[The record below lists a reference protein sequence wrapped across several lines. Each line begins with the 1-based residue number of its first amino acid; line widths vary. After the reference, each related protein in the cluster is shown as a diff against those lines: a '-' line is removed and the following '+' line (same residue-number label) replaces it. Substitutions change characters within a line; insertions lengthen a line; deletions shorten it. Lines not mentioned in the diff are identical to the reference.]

1 MSFYIPVYEPFK
13 HPKDEVLDE
22 STLVLLQRF
31 DDVATAAGEI
41 FRDMAVLIERLTLEA
56 HRLELRILDHL
67 YSAYSSVLDAL
78 QQTLAGCAKYM
89 FCYRRTEE
97 SQFEAQVESDI
108 LGALADLDDLRKQ
121 MQTSVT
127 DVQDRWEE
135 LVRDLNADLTL
146 LRPSGLYEWLLDTC
160 DPNCIPARQRA
171 LLADLSSLQA
181 TAMQNLI
188 RFDETYRELED
199 SLLAIEAARTSV
211 PEMDAAD
218 ELGRGLEAVISDLMR
233 LDSIFSDYDK
243 GLSFAKGGI
252 RNWSYERKYNTPIRT
267 LLTVEK
273 DWQFL

>member
-1 MSFYIPVYEPFK
+1 
-13 HPKDEVLDE
+13 
-22 STLVLLQRF
+22 
-31 DDVATAAGEI
+31 
-41 FRDMAVLIERLTLEA
+41 MAVLIERLTLEA

-67 YSAYSSVLDAL
+67 YRAYSHVLEAL
-78 QQTLAGCAKYM
+78 QRTLAGCAKYL

-121 MQTSVT
+121 VRTGVT
-127 DVQDRWEE
+127 GVQDRWEE
-135 LVRDLNADLTL
+135 LARDLNADLTL
-146 LRPSGLYEWLLDTC
+146 HRPSGLYQWLIDTC
-160 DPNCIPARQRA
+160 DPNCIPARQRV
-171 LLADLSSLQA
+171 LLADLPSLQA

-188 RFDETYRELED
+188 QFDEIYRELEG
-199 SLLAIEAARTSV
+199 SLLEIEAARTSV
-211 PEMDAAD
+211 PEHNVDD
-218 ELGRGLEAVISDLMR
+218 ELCRGLETVISHLIR

-252 RNWSYERKYNTPIRT
+252 RNWSYERKYNTPLLT